1 MTARAE
7 IVARILDHAQF
18 VHGAAPD
25 DPIACDTPLID
36 LVDSLDLQEIG
47 FRVETEFGIELIEL
61 DENTTVDS
69 IADAVIA
76 AMGA

>member
-1 MTARAE
+1 MVARAE

-18 VHGAAPD
+18 VSGAAPE
-25 DPIACDTPLID
+25 PIACDTPLID

-47 FRVETEFGIELIEL
+47 FRVETEFGIDLIEL

-76 AMGA
+76 AKGA